1 MTALWLAALLAV
13 AAQASG
19 GYRVAGEVLN
29 SASGQPVPGARVT
42 LVPADRGGP
51 GASAVTGD
59 DGRFSFTGLPEGK
72 YDLSG
77 QRRGLL
83 PSHRMGAIV
92 TGPGQDT
99 SSIVLRLPPPAVI
112 SGKVVD
118 DAGDPVAD
126 AQVELLGSRIVE
138 GRRRMIQESI
148 GRTDDLGA
156 YRFASLPAG
165 GYYLVVSGVPW
176 YTKFNPALGDTAPR
190 AMTHAGYGIRYYPN
204 AADPA
209 AAEPLILKA
218 GQEAEANFTLLPVP
232 AVTVEVHCEQF
243 ENLTKHYALTMRGPI
258 RKPGTRPQR
267 DRDRRPVSFLER
279 DSRALHPANRS
290 HGRAKHMVCHQRA
303 RRSRLGYRSR
313 CGPPPGTVSER
324 DRRSGK

>member
-148 GRTDDLGA
+148 GRTTTWA
-156 YRFASLPAG
+156 PTAS
-165 GYYLVVSGVPW
+165 
-176 YTKFNPALGDTAPR
+176 PR
-190 AMTHAGYGIRYYPN
+190 SPRVAITSSFQAFRGTPNSIRHW
-204 AADPA
+204 
-209 AAEPLILKA
+209 E
-218 GQEAEANFTLLPVP
+218 T
-232 AVTVEVHCEQF
+232 
-243 ENLTKHYALTMRGPI
+243 
-258 RKPGTRPQR
+258 
-267 DRDRRPVSFLER
+267 RRP
-279 DSRALHPANRS
+279 
-290 HGRAKHMVCHQRA
+290 A
-303 RRSRLGYRSR
+303 R
-313 CGPPPGTVSER
+313 
-324 DRRSGK
+324 